1 MITIKVLFFASAR
14 EAAGTGSTECQL
26 EDSADTQQLRR
37 LLAERY
43 PKLSS
48 LVLDE
53 ETITLALNEVY
64 VDEGSNP
71 TLKQGDTVALIPPI
85 SGG

>member
-26 EDSADTQQLRR
+26 EDSADTQSDTQQLRR

-64 VDEGSNP
+64 AA
-71 TLKQGDTVALIPPI
+71 DTQSDTQQLR
-85 SGG
+85 